1 MATKAAAPKPAKKKD
16 ANPEFDAAYTE
27 LRDILAKHTRKLNV
41 VKDDANTY
49 CIESKKP
56 MYKDR
61 PMMFGAVMKKSYV
74 SFHLVPL
81 YLMPEL
87 KKSLSPELMKRM
99 QGKACFNFSKP
110 EPELFKE
117 LVTLTETSLKAFE
130 AWKEKDMKSVKC
142 D

>member
-1 MATKAAAPKPAKKKD
+1 VATKVAAPKTAKKKD
-16 ANPEFDAAYTE
+16 ANPEFDAAYAE
-27 LRDILAKHTRKLNV
+27 LRNILAKHARKLNV

-49 CIESKKP
+49 CLESKKP
-56 MYKDR
+56 MYKDH

-87 KKSLSPELMKRM
+87 TKSISPELKKRM
-99 QGKACFNFSKP
+99 QGKACFNFRKP

-117 LVTLTETSLKAFE
+117 LVALTETSLKSFE
-130 AWKEKDMKSVKC
+130 TWKEDDMKSVKS